1 MLDDTTIR
9 EFLRDDYP
17 RLVNAVALLTGD
29 VSAAEDA
36 VQEALVRAW
45 IQSDRGDVIESLPA
59 WVVVVAMNL
68 TRSGWRR
75 VTAERHARARLAS
88 AAASDDVRSVDRVDV
103 ERALA
108 GLPRRQRQIAVLR
121 YFLQLDTREVADAL
135 GVSEG
140 TVKNSLSKARTA
152 LATSLQIGEQEEN
165 DAEA

>member
-1 MLDDTTIR
+1 VLDDTTIR

-45 IQSDRGDVIESLPA
+45 IRSDRGDIIASLPA
-59 WVVVVAMNL
+59 WVAVTAMNV
-68 TRSGWRR
+68 TRSRWRR
-75 VTAERHARARLAS
+75 VTAERRARALFAS
-88 AAASDDVRSVDRVDV
+88 ATPSDDVGADRVDV

-108 GLPRRQRQIAVLR
+108 GLPRRQRQISVLR

-152 LATSLQIGEQEEN
+152 LATSLRIDEQEEN
-165 DAEA
+165 DVEA

>member
-1 MLDDTTIR
+1 VLDDTTIR

-45 IQSDRGDVIESLPA
+45 IRSDRGDIIASLPA
-59 WVVVVAMNL
+59 WVAVTAMNV
-68 TRSGWRR
+68 TRSRWRR
-75 VTAERHARARLAS
+75 VTAERRARALLAS
-88 AAASDDVRSVDRVDV
+88 ATPSDDVGADRVDV

-108 GLPRRQRQIAVLR
+108 GLPRRQRQISVLR

-152 LATSLQIGEQEEN
+152 LATSLRIDEQEEN
-165 DAEA
+165 DVEA

>member
-29 VSAAEDA
+29 LPAAEDA

-45 IQSDRGDVIESLPA
+45 IRSDRGDVIESLPA
-59 WVVVVAMNL
+59 WVAVVAMNL

-75 VTAERHARARLAS
+75 VTAERRARALLAS
-88 AAASDDVRSVDRVDV
+88 VVADDSRGVDRVDV
-103 ERALA
+103 QRALA

-121 YFLQLDTREVADAL
+121 YFLQMDTREVADAL

-140 TVKNSLSKARTA
+140 TVKNSLSKARDA
-152 LATSLQIGEQEEN
+152 LAVTLQIDEQEEN
-165 DAEA
+165 DVEA